1 MPGGQY
7 TNLMFQ
13 AQSLG
18 LGSQWTQVKAAYIVA
33 NQLCGD
39 IVKVTPSSKVVG
51 DFAQFLVTNNLTKQD
66 VLEKA
71 ETLDFPGS
79 VVEYFQGLLGTPTG
93 GFPEPLRSQIIRDKP
108 RIDERPGKNMK
119 PFDFAKARE
128 TLTEKFGR
136 GITSTDV
143 LSYALYPK
151 VYEEYRD
158 FLDRYGD
165 LSTLP
170 TRYFLRKPA
179 VGEEVQ
185 VTIAEGKTLLIKL
198 LATGPIDPELGLK
211 TVFLELNGET
221 RAVQVNDKSVKASQ
235 VTREKATKEP
245 GSIGSP
251 MSGAVVQIA
260 VKQGDAIKPGQ
271 VVAVMSAMK
280 MEQNVS
286 SPIGGTVKRIL
297 VHEGDAISS
306 GDLIAEISA

>member
-18 LGSQWTQVKAAYIVA
+18 LGAQWTQVKAAYIVA

-51 DFAQFLVTNNLTKQD
+51 DFAQFIVSSNLTKKD

-71 ETLDFPGS
+71 ETLDFPQS
-79 VVEYFQGLLGTPTG
+79 VIEYFQGYLGTPTG

-143 LSYALYPK
+143 LSYAMYPK
-151 VYEEYRD
+151 VYEEYRE
-158 FLDRYGD
+158 FLEQYGD
-165 LSTLP
+165 LSSLP

-179 VGEEVQ
+179 VGEEIS
-185 VTIAEGKTLLIKL
+185 VTIAEGKTLIIKL
-198 LATGPIDPELGLK
+198 LATGPIDTDLGLR
-211 TVFLELNGET
+211 TVFIELNGET
-221 RAVQVNDKSVKASQ
+221 RAVAVKDKSVKPSQ

-251 MSGAVVQIA
+251 MSGVVVEIA
-260 VKQGDAIKPGQ
+260 VKQGDAIKAGQ
-271 VVAVMSAMK
+271 TIAVMSAMK
-280 MEQNVS
+280 MEQSVS

-297 VHEGDAISS
+297 VHQNDALSAN
-306 GDLIAEISA
+306 DLIAEIST

>member
-51 DFAQFLVTNNLTKQD
+51 DFAQWIVAGNYTKED
-66 VLEKA
+66 IIKNA

-79 VVEYFQGLLGTPTG
+79 VIEYFQGYLGTPTG

-108 RIDERPGKNMK
+108 RIDERPGKHMK

-143 LSYALYPK
+143 LSYALYPR
-151 VYEEYRD
+151 VFEEYRE
-158 FLDRYGD
+158 FLEQYGD

-179 VGEEVQ
+179 VGEELQ

-198 LATGPIDPELGLK
+198 LASGPIDPDMGLR
-211 TVFLELNGET
+211 TVFIELNGET
-221 RAVQVNDKSVKASQ
+221 RAVSVKDKSVKPSQ

-245 GSIGSP
+245 SSIGSP
-251 MSGAVVQIA
+251 MTGVVVEIA
-260 VKQGDAIKPGQ
+260 VKQGDAIKAGQ
-271 VVAVMSAMK
+271 TIAVMSAMK
-280 MEQNVS
+280 MEQSVS
-286 SPIGGTVKRIL
+286 SPVGGVVKRVL
-297 VHEGDAISS
+297 VHTGDSLSAN
-306 GDLIAEISA
+306 DLIAEISA